1 MPVGLR
7 VQEAR
12 NRMFSGGLSGLIAI
26 ACLALGSIAAA
37 SPADPA
43 LSDGDRAEGERLYR
57 ERCSSCHEAGGRG
70 APPRSAISRHTPEDI
85 LDVLTTGFMAAVA
98 SFMTE
103 EEKTLLAR
111 HLGTPSEPDG
121 PAGPDHT
128 KAP

>member
-1 MPVGLR
+1 VPIGLR

-26 ACLALGSIAAA
+26 ACLSVGATAGA
-37 SPADPA
+37 SPAYPA
-43 LSDGDRAEGERLYR
+43 LSDGDRVEGERLYQ

-103 EEKTLLAR
+103 EEKNLLAR
-111 HLGTPSEPDG
+111 HLGTRSEPAS
-121 PAGPDHT
+121 PSVRDHT
-128 KAP
+128 TGP